1 MEDKILVTLNTD
13 ANHTFES
20 EETVIGREG
29 EGGTT
34 LMEITI
40 PEKLTSFSVYLE
52 FEKPNGDKVRTDE
65 LDIANGKVVYCVVQ
79 DLLTHYGEI
88 KVQAVLE
95 KDGGK
100 TWKSSKKKYNI
111 LKSINA

>member
-34 LMEITI
+34 RMEVTI
-40 PEKLTSFSVYLE
+40 PENLRSFSVFLE
-52 FEKPNGDKVRTDE
+52 FEKPNGDKVRTPALVIRE
-65 LDIANGKVVYCVVQ
+65 GKVEYYVVQ

-95 KDGGK
+95 NGDK

>member
-29 EGGTT
+29 ECGTT
-34 LMEITI
+34 RMEVTI
-40 PEKLTSFSVYLE
+40 PENLRSFSVFLE
-52 FEKPNGDKVRTDE
+52 FEKPNGEKIRTRR
-65 LDIANGKVVYCVVQ
+65 LDINGGKAVYDVEKY
-79 DLLTHYGEI
+79 LLTDDGEI

-95 KDGGK
+95 KDDK